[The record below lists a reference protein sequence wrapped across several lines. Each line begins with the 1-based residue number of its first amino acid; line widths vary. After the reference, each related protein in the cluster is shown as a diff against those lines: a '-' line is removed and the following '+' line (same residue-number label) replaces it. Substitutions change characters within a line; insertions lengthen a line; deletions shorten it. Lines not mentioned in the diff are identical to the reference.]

1 MKQAKSFESPFYCSA
16 PSTSLFVGPKGD
28 ISACC
33 SGTFKYGSISDN
45 STLEYVM
52 NSARVKDLRTNVKE
66 GYLDSFCTGCHRDER
81 MSGTS
86 QREWFKDL
94 TVNNPDDFKLKAIDL
109 RWSTVCNFACVYC
122 NEDWSSTWSKLKGIP
137 FSKSDNL
144 LRVNKILEYIKRYGS
159 DSIEQAIIAGGEPL
173 VQVQNNTLL
182 DILPHDCKIDMI
194 TNFSVDL
201 SKSSIFEKLK
211 KRSNV
216 TWTASLENTNQQ
228 FEYIRQG
235 GTWDIVKRNFD
246 IVKNETNHRYSFL
259 SVFNIFSAA
268 SIDDFLDY
276 AEEIQVPVLWQTI
289 KSLAEVLDPA
299 NFSEKVREFIVEKL
313 ENRKN
318 NLNIVTNKDFIQESI
333 AHIQKGDPSYKADK
347 NFRDFI
353 KNHEAKYN
361 QTNYKF
367 NDLWPELDSLISK
380 DTVI

>member
-33 SGTFKYGSISDN
+33 SGTYNYGKISDD
-45 STLEYVM
+45 SSLEYIM
-52 NSARVKDLRTNVKE
+52 NSERVKKLRTNVKD
-66 GYLDSFCTGCHRDER
+66 GFLDSLCVGCHRDEK

-86 QREWFKDL
+86 QREWFRHL
-94 TVNNPDDFKLKAIDL
+94 EVNTPEDFQLKAIDL

-137 FSKSDNL
+137 FSKSENL
-144 LRVNKILEYIKRYGS
+144 LRVNKILDYIKKYGS
-159 DSIEQAIIAGGEPL
+159 NSIEQAIIAGGEPL

-182 DILPHDCKIDMI
+182 DILPQDCKIDII

-201 SKSSIFEKLK
+201 TKSSIFEKLK

-216 TWTASLENTNQQ
+216 TWTASLENTKEQ

-235 GTWDIVKRNFD
+235 GSWDIIKNNFD
-246 IVKNETNHRYSFL
+246 IVKRETNHNYSFL

-276 AEEIQVPVLWQTI
+276 AEEIKVPVLWQTI

-299 NFSEKVREFIVEKL
+299 NFSENVREFIIEKL
-313 ENRKN
+313 EKRKN
-318 NLNIVTNKDFIQESI
+318 NLNIVTNKSFIEESI
-333 AHIQKGDPSYKADK
+333 YHIRKGDKNYKADK
-347 NFRDFI
+347 NFREFI
-353 KNHEAKYN
+353 LNHEAKYN
-361 QTNYKF
+361 QTKYKF
-367 NDLWPELDSLISK
+367 SDLWPELDSLIIK
-380 DTVI
+380 DTLL